1 MEILKALHLVGVSYF
16 VGFLLLDVLVLRSF
30 LTNDC
35 HEKKKLFYEKAK
47 YSLYFFTAV
56 IVVSGAAMFYPAF
69 IHENTVRLKVL
80 SGLFSIFLFFLSPLL
95 VQKFLRGY
103 VGAIYTVVL
112 ASALTAGGIAVFVG
126 R

>member
-35 HEKKKLFYEKAK
+35 YEKKKLFYEKAK

-56 IVVSGAAMFYPAF
+56 IVISGAAMFYPAF
-69 IHENTVRLKVL
+69 MHENTVRLKVL
-80 SGLFSIFLFFLSPLL
+80 FGLFSIFLFFLSPLL

-103 VGAIYTVVL
+103 VGAIYAVVL